1 MDDPQRA
8 IYRLSFRVAFLEKKG
23 QVFEDWFCRLA
34 AFALGP
40 DFERVMPYGPD
51 GDRKADGRSLGDRTI
66 YQCHAPERLDKARL
80 CAKIERDFRGALEH
94 WGHWMRRWVFVHN
107 GVKGLPAEVLRRLD
121 TLRAE
126 VPSITIESWSEAELT
141 PFFDRLDRAG
151 LEAVFGVVPGA
162 GEGDLVARSDV
173 EDLIGRLARAEPD
186 PDAAAAPSP
195 SAEKIHRNAL
205 SADVRAFLAVGERK
219 GVLVRDTFED
229 PAFHVR
235 EHIAEALRGRYRRM
249 KSEHRSPDDIFSGL
263 LTGIGAGGSVR
274 RQVAALA
281 VLAYFFDRCDI
292 FENPEGPA

>member
-8 IYRLSFRVAFLEKKG
+8 IYRLSFRIAFLEKKG
-23 QVFEDWFCRLA
+23 EAFEDWFCRLA

-40 DFERVMPYGPD
+40 DFERVMPYGRD
-51 GDRKADGRSLGDRTI
+51 GDQKADARSLGDRTI

-80 CAKIERDFRGALEH
+80 RAKIESDFHGAVEH

-126 VPSITIESWSEAELT
+126 VPSITIENWSEAELT
-141 PFFDRLDRAG
+141 PLFDRLDRAG
-151 LEAVFGVVPGA
+151 LEALFGAVPGA
-162 GEGDLVARSDV
+162 GKGDLVARRDV
-173 EDLIGRLARAEPD
+173 EDLIGRLARTEPG
-186 PDAAAAPSP
+186 PDTAPPPSP

-205 SADVRAFLAVGERK
+205 SEDVRAFLMVGERK
-219 GVLVRDTFED
+219 GTLLREVFEEPD
-229 PAFHVR
+229 FPVR

-249 KSEHRSPDDIFSGL
+249 KCEHRSPDDIFSGL
-263 LTGIGAGGSVR
+263 LAGIGAGDSVG

-292 FENPEGPA
+292 FENSEGPT